1 MTTPCSIWTI
11 IVAHKTT
18 ISLVAYFLYAIG
30 VDNLPLP
37 ARDSSAF
44 YRWFFTVAQAIAANL
59 IRARVRAAN
68 TPKGK

>member
-1 MTTPCSIWTI
+1 MTSPCTVWAI

-18 ISLVAYFLYAIG
+18 ISLAAYFLYAIG
-30 VDNLPLP
+30 ADNLPLP

-59 IRARVRAAN
+59 IRARVRAA
-68 TPKGK
+68 TTTKGK